1 MSVIKQVLSTFNKI
15 NVSLGKLVSWLVLF
29 MVITVFGIVI
39 LRYVFSIGWIW
50 LQELVTWMHAMVFL
64 LVAAYTL
71 SEDAH
76 VRVDVFYRRW
86 SKNTQR
92 RVNLFGSLFCLCPVS
107 LFLVFGSFDYVE
119 ASWSIKE
126 ASKDAGGLAYP
137 FVPLLK
143 TAIPLTGVLLFMQGL
158 VVAYK
163 SIGNSRND

>member
-39 LRYVFSIGWIW
+39 LRYVFSVGWIW

-86 SKNTQR
+86 SKRAQR

-107 LFLVFGSFDYVE
+107 LFLVLGSLDYVE
-119 ASWSIKE
+119 TSWAIKE
-126 ASKDAGGLAYP
+126 ASKDAGGLGYP
-137 FVPLLK
+137 FVPILK
-143 TAIPLTGVLLFMQGL
+143 TAIPLTGMLLFMQGL
-158 VVAYK
+158 FIAFK
-163 SIGNSRND
+163 SMGGSDND

>member
-86 SKNTQR
+86 SKNAQR

-107 LFLVFGSFDYVE
+107 LFLVL
-119 ASWSIKE
+119 
-126 ASKDAGGLAYP
+126 GLS
-137 FVPLLK
+137 L
-143 TAIPLTGVLLFMQGL
+143 IH
-158 VVAYK
+158 
-163 SIGNSRND
+163 I

>member
-29 MVITVFGIVI
+29 MVITVFGVVI
-39 LRYVFSIGWIW
+39 LRYVFSVGWIW

-64 LVAAYTL
+64 LVAAYAL
-71 SEDAH
+71 SEDSH
-76 VRVDVFYRRW
+76 VRVDVFYRQW
-86 SKNTQR
+86 SKNTQNR
-92 RVNLFGSLFCLCPVS
+92 INFFGSLLCLCPVS
-107 LFLVFGSFDYVE
+107 LFLIFGSFDYVE

-143 TAIPLTGVLLFMQGL
+143 TAIPLTGVFLFMQGL
-158 VVAYK
+158 FVAYK
-163 SIGNSRND
+163 SINSADND

>member
-1 MSVIKQVLSTFNKI
+1 MSVIKQVLSAFNKV
-15 NVSLGKLVSWLVLF
+15 NVSLGRLVSWLVLL
-29 MVITVFGIVI
+29 MVVTVFGIVI

-86 SKNTQR
+86 SKSSQR
-92 RVNLFGSLFCLCPVS
+92 RVNLFGSLFCLCPIS
-107 LFLVFGSFDYVE
+107 LFLIFGSYDYVE

-126 ASKDAGGLAYP
+126 ASKDAGGLVYP

-163 SIGNSRND
+163 SIGNSGND